1 MNQKQLQGGKGLFQL
16 TLPGVRVGTQA
27 ETVMERS
34 FLACSLSDAQ
44 LAFLY
49 STGPSISLG
58 IDKAGPS
65 HIN

>member
-1 MNQKQLQGGKGLFQL
+1 MNQKQLQGGKRLFQL

-27 ETVMERS
+27 ETVMECC
-34 FLACSLSDAQ
+34 FLACSLFDAQ

-49 STGPSISLG
+49 SLGPSISLG
-58 IDKAGPS
+58 IDRAGPS